1 MKATLNPAY
10 PACLQEISAASFLS
24 QQRLPVY
31 DLNPAAYSSYT
42 QIRLSMHPK
51 PTQRLATYPTPM
63 CTCLSSIHMLSYHSC
78 FVVRVWR
85 MWSTLGRIEP
95 FNVPQPPPDLS
106 FFNLRPRKLLLF
118 LRLELHI
125 RVVFCPRVCRR
136 CSGAA
141 DSAADIAGS
150 RPRVLEA
157 I

>member
-1 MKATLNPAY
+1 MSAGHKRCKFPEPTASSRLWSKSCSLLFLHPDPSIYAPKTNTTPRY
-10 PACLQEISAASFLS
+10 IS
-24 QQRLPVY
+24 
-31 DLNPAAYSSYT
+31 N
-42 QIRLSMHPK
+42 
-51 PTQRLATYPTPM
+51 PM

-85 MWSTLGRIEP
+85 MWSALGRIEP
-95 FNVPQPPPDLS
+95 FNVPQPPSDLS

-136 CSGAA
+136 CSRAA